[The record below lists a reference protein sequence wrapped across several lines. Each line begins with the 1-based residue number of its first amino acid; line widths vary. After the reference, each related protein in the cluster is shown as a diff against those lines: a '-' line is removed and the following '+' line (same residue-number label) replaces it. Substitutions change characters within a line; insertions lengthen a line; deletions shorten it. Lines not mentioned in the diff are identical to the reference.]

1 MGRIIFK
8 KDVDQDILI
17 DGLQSGKVDLTA
29 YNSAMNDVSNQ
40 FTTLRNDMD
49 AGDADVR
56 AYADTL
62 KQALIDNEIQANVD
76 AITLINA
83 DAATSGSVDNK
94 IKTAFDSIVNG
105 APEAYDTL
113 QELLTLINSDD
124 SDLNGL
130 ISQLNTKVDNIV
142 GTASADWDTL
152 GEIETSTLAIQ
163 TALQNQIDDLNSGT
177 SDLGNSIPVY
187 KYDDELAIDSSNNI
201 IASLVPY
208 GDIMS
213 RRTTVY
219 SVDATTGDITIQGIY
234 SITVDANDATGK
246 TLHIETDD
254 DQSSF
259 KASVEYFY
267 RAIDNQ

>member
-40 FTTLRNDMD
+40 FTTLRNDMNTGDTD
-49 AGDADVR
+49 AR
-56 AYADTL
+56 AYTDTV
-62 KQALIDNEIQANVD
+62 KQALIDNEIQATVD
-76 AITLINA
+76 DIALINA
-83 DAATSGSVDNK
+83 DALTTGSVDNK

-113 QELLTLINSDD
+113 QELLSLINSD
-124 SDLNGL
+124 STDLNGL
-130 ISQLNTKVDNIV
+130 ITQLNTKVDDIV
-142 GTASADWDTL
+142 GTASVDWDTL
-152 GEIETSTLAIQ
+152 GEIETSTKAIQ
-163 TALQNQIDDLNSGT
+163 TSLQNQIDSLNSGT

-201 IASLVPY
+201 IVSLVPY
-208 GDIMS
+208 GDVMS
-213 RRTTVY
+213 RRATVY
-219 SVDATTGDITIQGIY
+219 SVDAATGDITIQGIY
-234 SITVDANDATGK
+234 SITVDTNDTTGK
-246 TLHIETDD
+246 TLHVETTD
-254 DQSSF
+254 DQSSY

-267 RAIDNQ
+267 RAIDNA